1 MAKNLNLI
9 VCGAGGRMGTAVVRA
24 IQQSAGMALVA
35 AIDKPGSPRLGKD
48 AGEISAAGNL
58 GITVSDK
65 IEPYLKPGTVIIDFT
80 RPEAS
85 LTYIRAAAKKAVP
98 IVIGTTGFDP
108 RQIAEIKRLSR
119 RTPALLSANTSLG
132 VNVLVSLLGTA
143 AKMLGDDYDVEIVEA
158 HHRFKKD
165 APSGTA
171 LALGRAITGALSRDL
186 DKVGI
191 HGRKGIVGERSKKE
205 IALLSVRAGDI
216 VGEHTVIF
224 GGIGERLEFIHRAH
238 SRDTFAHGAIRAAQ
252 WLARQNAR
260 TVRDARRV
268 AVIKRP
274 SSHAQFFP
282 SDHASCPISQ
292 TRKKVAFCHPASRPF
307 RRVAFTHARH
317 VQL

>member
-24 IQQSAGMALVA
+24 LAQTAGMTLVA

-48 AGEISAAGNL
+48 AGEISGAGNL

-65 IEPYLKPGTVIIDFT
+65 IEPYLSPGTVIIDFT

-85 LTYIRAAAKKAVP
+85 LSYLRAASKKAVP
-98 IVIGTTGFDP
+98 IAIATTGFDP
-108 RQIAEIKRLSR
+108 RQTAEIKRLSR

-132 VNVLVSLLGTA
+132 VNVLVSLLGKA

-171 LALGRAITGALSRDL
+171 LALGRAVAGALNRNL
-186 DKVGI
+186 DHVGI

-238 SRDTFAHGAIRAAQ
+238 SRDTFAKGAIRAGQ
-252 WLARQNAR
+252 WLADQNPGLYSMQD
-260 TVRDARRV
+260 V
-268 AVIKRP
+268 
-274 SSHAQFFP
+274 
-282 SDHASCPISQ
+282 
-292 TRKKVAFCHPASRPF
+292 
-307 RRVAFTHARH
+307 
-317 VQL
+317 LGL